1 MLLLALISASQ
12 IDVRSP
18 MISRYHSARVQAA
31 LWTKDNLPEDSIYGC
46 FWPGTFSFFSQRRVV
61 NLDGIVNNAYF
72 FENYLKKDRIDE
84 YVREENI
91 QFIAYR
97 YYELKIDSLGKI
109 VVADPRQWQYY
120 AKNATVDRLS
130 HSLDIVKEFSNC
142 YYIFAVA
149 PEIDSLVND

>member
-1 MLLLALISASQ
+1 MLLLALISNSQ
-12 IDVRSP
+12 FDVRSP
-18 MISRYHSARVQAA
+18 IILRYHSARVQAA

-61 NLDGIVNNAYF
+61 NLDGIVNNTDF
-72 FENYLKKDRIDE
+72 FKNYLKKDRIDE

-109 VVADPRQWQYY
+109 VVADPRPWQWQYY
-120 AKNATVDRLS
+120 AKNVTVDRL
-130 HSLDIVKEFSNC
+130 
-142 YYIFAVA
+142 
-149 PEIDSLVND
+149 